1 MISKSRSDTITTL
14 ALVAVAVAAPFLF
27 PSKYFVGQATLLFI
41 WMLVVIQWNLVFGV
55 AGIFSLAQL
64 ALFAIGGYCAA
75 ILGAAG
81 VPLWFGVFLG
91 AGLSGI
97 FGLAI
102 GLACF
107 RLKGPYVAL
116 LTLAIAQAIL
126 VLIITDTSCV
136 VQQGAN
142 CFPLTGGA
150 RGISQFGD
158 FGFREILPYRY
169 YPLGDYF
176 VSLAALILGVVFSFL
191 LMASPIGLTFRAIRD
206 NPTYA
211 VGRGVS
217 RVRYQLI
224 VFFGSAIFTGLAGG
238 IYAAHVRVMG
248 PNVLGLPLIL
258 TCLAMM
264 VVGGLGH
271 RWGPLIGALLIT
283 AANEM
288 FKEVPEWQAT
298 GLGILLVGSVIF
310 MPRGVMGLFSPTLFE
325 RVASKFARETTTRR
339 KAEIEGLRRRRA

>member
-1 MISKSRSDTITTL
+1 MIGKRRSDRIAT
-14 ALVAVAVAAPFLF
+14 AVLVAVALVAPFLF
-27 PSKYFVGQATLLFI
+27 PSRYFIGQATLLFI
-41 WMLVVIQWNLVFGV
+41 WMLVVIQWNVVFGV

-64 ALFAIGGYCAA
+64 ALFAVGGYCTAM
-75 ILGAAG
+75 LGAAG
-81 VPLWFGVFLG
+81 VTPWIGVFLG
-91 AGLSGI
+91 AIVGGL

-136 VQQGAN
+136 VQEGAN

-150 RGISQFGD
+150 RGISQYGD
-158 FGFREILPYRY
+158 FGFRDILPYKY
-169 YPLGDYF
+169 YQLGDYF
-176 VSLAALILGVVFSFL
+176 VSLTALVLGAAFSFL
-191 LMASPIGLTFRAIRD
+191 LIASPIGLTFRAIRD

-224 VFFGSAIFTGLAGG
+224 VFLGSAIFTAFAGG

-248 PNVLGLPLIL
+248 PNVLSLPIVL

-264 VVGGLGH
+264 VLGGLGH
-271 RWGPLIGALLIT
+271 RWGPLVGALLIT
-283 AANEM
+283 AVNEL
-288 FKEVPEWQAT
+288 FKEFPEWQAT
-298 GLGILLVGSVIF
+298 GLGFLLVTSVIF
-310 MPRGVMGLFSPTLFE
+310 MPKGVMGLFSRQGAKVDHSEAEF
-325 RVASKFARETTTRR
+325 SITTGV
-339 KAEIEGLRRRRA
+339 KQSVPIENSHKS

>member
-1 MISKSRSDTITTL
+1 
-14 ALVAVAVAAPFLF
+14 
-27 PSKYFVGQATLLFI
+27 
-41 WMLVVIQWNLVFGV
+41 MLVVIQWNLVFGV

-64 ALFAIGGYCAA
+64 ALFAVGGYCAA
-75 ILGAAG
+75 VLGAAG
-81 VPLWFGVFLG
+81 VSLWLGVFLG
-91 AGLSGI
+91 AALAGI

-107 RLKGPYVAL
+107 RLEGAYVAL

-158 FGFREILPYRY
+158 FAFREILPYKY
-169 YPLGDYF
+169 YQLGDYF
-176 VSLAALILGVVFSFL
+176 VSLAALILGAVFSFFL
-191 LMASPIGLTFRAIRD
+191 IASPIGLTFRAIRD

-224 VFFGSAIFTGLAGG
+224 VFFGSAILTGLAGG

-271 RWGPLIGALLIT
+271 RWGPLVGALLIT

-310 MPRGVMGLFSPTLFE
+310 MPRGVMGLFSPATID
-325 RVASKFARETTTRR
+325 RVAAKLARGARTKRNAAIESIHRR
-339 KAEIEGLRRRRA
+339 